1 MQNNGQM
8 AGVATFHIMPEAS
21 ESADS
26 SESTKAQPS
35 HWLTACHEA
44 ARCFRDNLK
53 VFIFTDSKE
62 LAEQLDELLWQ
73 FEPDSF
79 VPHNLP
85 GEGGR
90 YGAPVEISWQAPQ
103 NHRHVLINLADRI
116 PNFAGNFKQI
126 IEFVPSESDKKQLA
140 RQRYR
145 LYQQNG
151 YQLDTVKA
159 TPTEQSE
166 TTAAN

>member
-1 MQNNGQM
+1 MQSLGQNTGQNSQQHS
-8 AGVATFHIMPEAS
+8 GVATFHIMPELNEGSGTAG
-21 ESADS
+21 
-26 SESTKAQPS
+26 QPS
-35 HWLTACHEA
+35 HWMQACLEA
-44 ARCFRDNLK
+44 ARCFRENLK

-73 FEPDSF
+73 FDPDSF

-103 NHRHVLINLADRI
+103 NQRQVLINLADRI
-116 PNFAGNFKQI
+116 PNFAGNFRQI
-126 IEFVPSESDKKQLA
+126 IEFVPSEADKKQLA

-151 YQLDTVKA
+151 YQL
-159 TPTEQSE
+159 
-166 TTAAN
+166 TTANVAQADTAE